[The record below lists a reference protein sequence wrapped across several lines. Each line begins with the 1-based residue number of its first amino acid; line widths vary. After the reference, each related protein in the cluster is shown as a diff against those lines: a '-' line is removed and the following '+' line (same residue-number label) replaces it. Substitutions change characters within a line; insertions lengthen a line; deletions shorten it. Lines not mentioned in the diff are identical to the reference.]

1 VFVASLLAALMV
13 LAGLAF
19 PSMRA
24 RHRTAPVAASPR
36 REWETFWQERFR

>member
-13 LAGLAF
+13 LAALAV

-24 RHRTAPVAASPR
+24 RRRTPAVAASPR
-36 REWETFWQERFR
+36 AAWETFWQDHFR